1 MLKVALNTI
10 TLTLEEVHTYNCASG
25 ALSQNW
31 YLSCCFFLHFQ
42 SQIEENENSNTVIAN
57 FHCRRCGQG
66 FMTEIELGKHLREHI
81 NPPGSGRKGRLPKV
95 DKLSNFTHK
104 RRTVVDKSEKDEEEN
119 IENDEDF
126 QPKSYQIIKQEPSD
140 TPRLRILP
148 RRSLKGKRTTGFLV
162 DSEFVLPKHQIKTEP
177 EEPQEEIHVIIERK
191 DASPMKRRRGRP
203 KTKNVTPSKDMEIS
217 KRRKIFENNEKSS
230 NNTKQSEESPQNE
243 SGDLE
248 NNDHNETDLRSKT
261 KSPLTFKDKKTG
273 KSFSQSEILSGV
285 LPDFNKDPEDNEG
298 VVANTNDY
306 VLTPANKAA
315 NNSVNPVNETTLDN
329 SSMNSTIYNANGLLS
344 STVTEGQ
351 VSIDS
356 CSIQNTIN
364 TELGDNIMDNPPLET
379 IDINICPEDGSQNRE
394 NLKVLNID
402 GPNDE
407 LGSRMNDTVSDENGD
422 EKSVKF
428 NSRIE
433 TENDEMVEE
442 NNEIVEEEDKTAAGG
457 KTSVDNDENIKES
470 NEDVHCDNSEENR
483 NSDKNDMQ
491 NNEKSE
497 KRKRRRKSL
506 PIPMEIR
513 HTPNGKIYF
522 CTICNKKFY
531 TERYLRLHAPMH
543 TNQFKCDICDKTFA
557 RKESMQKHECRVLAK
572 IIIEEEEHEQNEE
585 AKKVY
590 RCSNCNETFE
600 DYDDA
605 EHHLRVHRKGF
616 QCEHCNSFF
625 VKRVQF
631 NQHICPKLEE
641 SRYSC
646 DICAQTFGNEQN
658 LFRHIAMHTD
668 IFKCEGCEK
677 CFSRKDS
684 LIRHVTKCCPEKAGD
699 YGVFSCKKCS
709 KTFGTKLGLENHEF
723 NCDMHLCEVCLQVYD
738 SEKNLTLHKCKPP
751 PENSDPKSKCVKF
764 SCTDCSKSFKNLH
777 YLLQHKKVHCSS
789 YECKICLKK
798 LKSPEERDDH
808 ERFCIAVNAI
818 KLDGKISCDRC
829 GIEFFLAKEYKEHYQ
844 THTHTFHC
852 EKCDRR
858 FIKIGT
864 LHNHQCSPPEGFQCS
879 YCSREFKTQ
888 RFYQNHMNTHL
899 DFLTQCSKCNQ
910 FIETQIYD
918 EHECENVEPTVEDE
932 SGAKYVCHF
941 CGKNFVSTSNLN
953 KHIKVHGEKNIEC
966 EFCGKKFHYP
976 EYLKVHI
983 AGVHEKKNQ
992 FQCSE
997 CGKILTS
1004 KPGLVSHIKLFHAEN
1019 KDVYPC
1025 PECGKFFSQKG
1036 NMKTHMFSHGKERTF
1051 QCTFCTK
1058 AFKYPDQLNRHKLLH
1073 TVGNKFQ
1080 CEICEK
1086 TFVKDYELK
1095 KHLQANHSNK
1105 MYVCEFCGSRCGHR
1119 HTVQRHY
1126 RRKHPASA
1134 ELVESPQYL
1143 DSLFQE
1149 VEIDTMVTEK
1159 NEMLLMK
1166 HTANVQ
1172 QPNGMTVTVPIEE
1185 IVSHSA
1191 AETLSSLS
1199 AAGNT
1204 QAVIS
1209 NEVAQLISQDGTIIQ
1224 IPGQDNM
1231 FTIPSNQEGDGD
1243 DNQQTV
1249 VILQIVNPQEQQIE
1263 VTELETHV
1271 INTTEIETINQDVT
1285 NFQYAENILHT
1296 S

>member
-1 MLKVALNTI
+1 M
-10 TLTLEEVHTYNCASG
+10 
-25 ALSQNW
+25 
-31 YLSCCFFLHFQ
+31 FFFHFQ
-42 SQIEENENSNTVIAN
+42 NQIEENENFNTIIAN
-57 FHCRRCGQG
+57 FRCRRCGQG

-104 RRTVVDKSEKDEEEN
+104 RRTVVDKLEKDEEEN
-119 IENDEDF
+119 IENDGDF
-126 QPKSYQIIKQEPSD
+126 QPKSYQMIKQEPLD
-140 TPRLRILP
+140 APRLRILP

-191 DASPMKRRRGRP
+191 DASPMKRKRGRP
-203 KTKNVTPSKDMEIS
+203 KTKNVTPSKDVKIS
-217 KRRKIFENNEKSS
+217 KKSEIDKSPRNE
-230 NNTKQSEESPQNE
+230 
-243 SGDLE
+243 GDDLE
-248 NNDHNETDLRSKT
+248 HNDQNETDLRRKT

-273 KSFSQSEILSGV
+273 QSFSQSETLPGDLS
-285 LPDFNKDPEDNEG
+285 DFNKKDAEDIER
-298 VVANTNDY
+298 VVANVSEYT
-306 VLTPANKAA
+306 LIPANKAA
-315 NNSVNPVNETTLDN
+315 NNSVNPVN
-329 SSMNSTIYNANGLLS
+329 SSVNSTMYITNGLLS
-344 STVTEGQ
+344 SAVTEGQ

-379 IDINICPEDGSQNRE
+379 VGLNICPEDDSQNRE
-394 NLKVLNID
+394 NQKDLNID
-402 GPNDE
+402 GSNDKI
-407 LGSRMNDTVSDENGD
+407 GSRMNVTVSEEKSD

-428 NSRIE
+428 NNSIE
-433 TENDEMVEE
+433 TDNEEMIEDNKKDETT
-442 NNEIVEEEDKTAAGG
+442 EDG
-457 KTSVDNDENIKES
+457 KISVDDDENVNES
-470 NEDVHCDNSEENR
+470 NEDVVHCDNSEKNR

-491 NNEKSE
+491 NDEKSE
-497 KRKRRRKSL
+497 KKKRRRKSL

-513 HTPNGKIYF
+513 HTPNGKIYL

-572 IIIEEEEHEQNEE
+572 IIIEEVASEQIEETT
-585 AKKVY
+585 KVY

-646 DICAQTFGNEQN
+646 DICSQTFGNEQN

-668 IFKCEGCEK
+668 IFKCVGCEK

-723 NCDMHLCEVCLQVYD
+723 NCDMHLCEVCLQVFD

-751 PENSDPKSKCVKF
+751 PANSDPKSKCVKF

-818 KLDGKISCDRC
+818 KLDGKIRCDKC

-858 FIKIGT
+858 FIKVGT

-899 DFLTQCSKCNQ
+899 DFLTQCLKCNQ

-918 EHECENVEPTVEDE
+918 EHECENIEPSVGDE
-932 SGAKYVCHF
+932 SEAKYVCHF

-1004 KPGLVSHIKLFHAEN
+1004 KPGLVSHVKLFHAET

-1025 PECGKFFSQKG
+1025 PECGKLFSQKG

-1086 TFVKDYELK
+1086 TFVKDYELR

-1134 ELVESPQYL
+1134 ELVDSPQYL

-1149 VEIDTMVTEK
+1149 VEIDTIGTEK
-1159 NEMLLMK
+1159 NEMLIMK

-1172 QPNGMTVTVPIEE
+1172 QSNGMTVTVPIEE

-1271 INTTEIETINQDVT
+1271 INTTEIETISQDVT
-1285 NFQYAENILHT
+1285 DFQYAENILHT